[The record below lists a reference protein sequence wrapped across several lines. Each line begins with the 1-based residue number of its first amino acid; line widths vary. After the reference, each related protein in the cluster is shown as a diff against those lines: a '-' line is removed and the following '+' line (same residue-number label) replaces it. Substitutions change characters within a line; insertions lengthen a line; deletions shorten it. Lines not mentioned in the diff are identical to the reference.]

1 MGFFPA
7 LLLGTVF
14 SVGWTPCVGA
24 FLGSALMLASQQG
37 HIMEGVLM
45 LLAYSLGLGIPFLLS
60 AVLIDALRSTFD
72 WIKRHYGVINRV
84 CGGLLVLLGILMATG
99 LLGRLLTLLN

>member
-1 MGFFPA
+1 
-7 LLLGTVF
+7 
-14 SVGWTPCVGA
+14 
-24 FLGSALMLASQQG
+24 MLASQQG

-84 CGGLLVLLGILMATG
+84 CGGHPDGDGTAGAAADAAELRRG
-99 LLGRLLTLLN
+99 L